1 MAVVAQHREQRK
13 TTGWSCLE
21 WWPRQR
27 TARTHAEAR
36 TTWVWCAHTRGHDA
50 HLSGERPALERAS
63 LTGAQVSFA
72 GGCQAP
78 PEEMAFHDPETDMP
92 GSRGALAQFA
102 FKDSMIHGV
111 LQFTLRIAVCCV
123 LHRCK
128 SQDIHRCELCFGFGF
143 FMCCAH
149 ILARGSKG
157 FFFFVE
163 VSGAACSRGA
173 RADSGHHRASGG
185 GCARGR
191 GHTPVLL
198 SCVGLCRAAP
208 RAPPPHPPQG
218 GEGGRS
224 SGGRASTVFL
234 F

>member
-1 MAVVAQHREQRK
+1 MVVVAVVAVVVVAQQHREQRK

-123 LHRCK
+123 LHRCT
-128 SQDIHRCELCFGFGF
+128 SQEIHRLKLFAFRQLSFGTSPTEES
-143 FMCCAH
+143 
-149 ILARGSKG
+149 IR
-157 FFFFVE
+157 
-163 VSGAACSRGA
+163 
-173 RADSGHHRASGG
+173 
-185 GCARGR
+185 
-191 GHTPVLL
+191 
-198 SCVGLCRAAP
+198 
-208 RAPPPHPPQG
+208 
-218 GEGGRS
+218 
-224 SGGRASTVFL
+224 
-234 F
+234 